1 MTISSTNRKA
11 GPYIGNGT
19 TTVFPFYFKVF
30 TAADVEVVRL
40 TVATNVEVVLALTT
54 NYTVTLNTDQ
64 NANPGGSITLVA
76 GALASGY
83 NLVITSAIGN
93 LQPTDLTN
101 QGGFYPDV
109 INDALD
115 RATIQIQQLQEGL
128 DRAALL
134 PITSAADSAALVADI
149 ERLATSADNLDIDAN
164 NIGSINTVAAAI
176 SNVNSVATNIA
187 NVNSVAGNATNINAV
202 NANATNINAVNSNS
216 TNINTVAGNN
226 TNITTVAG
234 ISANVT
240 SVAGNS
246 TNINAVAGNSTNIN
260 AVNSNK
266 TNIDAVAGNA
276 TNITAVAGN
285 NTNITS
291 VAGNST
297 NINAVVA
304 NATNINAVNANST
317 NINTVA
323 TNNTAINS
331 VYTNMTAVTS
341 AYTNIA
347 AIIAAPTAATNAAN
361 SASQAAASAASGM
374 YSAVQ
379 DKSANYT
386 ILAADAGDLIR
397 VTTTSGAITITLPL
411 ISGTGIGDGFKIAVV
426 KWTSDSNVVNIAR
439 SGSDTINGA
448 TSAQIG
454 SQYSQIIFVADLETS
469 QWFASQTG
477 LGATNVNVDVF
488 SGNGSTTA
496 FTLAS
501 DPSTKNNTSVFISG
515 VYQQKSTYTQSG
527 TTITFSTAPPSGTSN
542 IEIAYST
549 PLAIGTPSD
558 GTVTA
563 AKIVDGAITLA
574 KLAATGTR
582 SATTF
587 LAGDDTFKTVAV
599 TPTAVSDQAN
609 SSTGYF
615 GLPAGTTAQRPGS
628 PTNGMIRYNTTLA
641 KVEAYQNGE
650 WINYSVTYAV
660 DYLLVGGGGAGG
672 GSPSTNMT
680 GAGGGAGGYIAGST
694 TVVGNTTAT
703 ISIGAGGTITTN
715 DRGNSGGS
723 TSAFSLT
730 AVGGGGGGGGVGANG
745 TAPGLS
751 GGSGGGAAGWY
762 SGVVSGGS
770 GTSGQGNSGGAGGV
784 VNGAGAGGGAGAVG
798 QGGNAS
804 GVGGN
809 GGVGLNWQSLG
820 TYYAGGGGGGA
831 FNGAS
836 AAAGGSA
843 GTGGGG
849 AGQGTTGT
857 SLIAGAA
864 GTANTGGG
872 GGGAGAYNP
881 GCPTNRDGY
890 NGGSG
895 VVVIRYSGSQK
906 GTGGTVTS
914 AGGYTY
920 HTFTTSS
927 TFTA

>member
-149 ERLATSADNLDIDAN
+149 ERLATSANNLDIDAN

-176 SNVNSVATNIA
+176 SNVNSVASNIA

-202 NANATNINAVNSNS
+202 NSNSTNINAVNSNS

-297 NINAVVA
+297 NINAVNA

-397 VTTTSGAITITLPL
+397 VTTTSGAVTITLPL

-426 KWTSDSNVVNIAR
+426 KWTSDANVVNIAR

-469 QWFASQTG
+469 QWFASQSG

-501 DPSTKNNTSVFISG
+501 DPSTKNNTTVFISG
-515 VYQQKSTYTQSG
+515 VYQQKSTYSLS
-527 TTITFSTAPPSGTSN
+527 TTTLTFSTAPPTGTSN
-542 IEIAYST
+542 IEVAYAT

-558 GTVTA
+558 GTVS
-563 AKIVDGAITLA
+563 LA
-574 KLAATGTR
+574 KLTATGTKD
-582 SATTF
+582 ATTF
-587 LAGDDTFKTVAV
+587 LRGDNTFAVVAV

-615 GLPAGTTAQRPGS
+615 DLPAGTTAQRPGS
-628 PTNGMIRYNTTLA
+628 PTTGASRFNTDEGRSEYYTGTAWVPFNYGGKAPSVNYLIVAGGGGGASYNS
-641 KVEAYQNGE
+641 G
-650 WINYSVTYAV
+650 
-660 DYLLVGGGGAGG
+660 GGGGAGG
-672 GSPSTNMT
+672 LLTGTQGVTAGTSYTVT
-680 GAGGGAGGYIAGST
+680 VGAGGAGASSSTGQGST
-694 TVVGNTTAT
+694 NGGNSLFSAFATTA
-703 ISIGAGGTITTN
+703 I
-715 DRGNSGGS
+715 
-723 TSAFSLT
+723 
-730 AVGGGGGGGGVGANG
+730 GGGLGCTNG
-745 TAPGLS
+745 QFAAGS
-751 GGSGGGAAGWY
+751 GGSGGGGGDTY
-762 SGVVSGGS
+762 TTGGS
-770 GTSGQGNSGGAGGV
+770 GTSGQGFA
-784 VNGAGAGGGAGAVG
+784 
-798 QGGNAS
+798 GGNAVAS
-804 GVGGN
+804 GSPAYG
-809 GGVGLNWQSLG
+809 
-820 TYYAGGGGGGA
+820 
-831 FNGAS
+831 
-836 AAAGGSA
+836 
-843 GTGGGG
+843 
-849 AGQGTTGT
+849 
-857 SLIAGAA
+857 
-864 GTANTGGG
+864 GGG
-872 GGGAGAYNP
+872 GGGAGAVGGTGSNITKGGDGGVGLSNSLSGSAVFYAGGGGGSSQGSGANSA
-881 GCPTNRDGY
+881 GGNGGGGGGGGGTAGTFVTGVAGTANRGGGGGGGGY
-890 NGGSG
+890 NGGSSGAGGAGGSG
-895 VVVIRYSGSQK
+895 VVIISYADSYAVAASTTGSP
-906 GTGGTVTS
+906 TVTL
-914 AGGYTY
+914 ANGNRIY
-920 HTFTTSS
+920 TFTTSGTI
-927 TFTA
+927 TF

>member
-134 PITSAADSAALVADI
+134 PITSDTDAAALVADI
-149 ERLATSADNLDIDAN
+149 ERLASSANNLDIDAN
-164 NIGSINTVAAAI
+164 NIASINTVAGAI
-176 SNVNSVATNIA
+176 SNVNSVATNIS
-187 NVNSVAGNATNINAV
+187 NVNAVAG
-202 NANATNINAVNSNS
+202 NATNINAVNSNS
-216 TNINTVAGNN
+216 TNINAVNSNSSNINTVAGNN

-260 AVNSNK
+260 AVNSNSS
-266 TNIDAVAGNA
+266 NINTVAGNS

-297 NINAVVA
+297 NINAVA
-304 NATNINAVNANST
+304 GNATNINAVNANST

-347 AIIAAPTAATNAAN
+347 AIIDAPTQAANAAS
-361 SASQAAASAASGM
+361 SAAQAAASAASGM

-397 VTTTSGAITITLPL
+397 VTTTSGAVAITLPL
-411 ISGTGIGDGFKIAVV
+411 IGSTGITDGFKIAVV
-426 KWTSDSNVVNIAR
+426 KWTSDANAVNIAR

-454 SQYSQIIFVADLETS
+454 SQYSQIIFVADAETS
-469 QWFASQTG
+469 TWFASQSG

-501 DPSTKNNTSVFISG
+501 DPSTKNNTAVYISG
-515 VYQQKSTYTQSG
+515 VYQQKSTYSLS
-527 TTITFSTAPPSGTSN
+527 TTTLTFSTAPPTGTSN
-542 IEIAYST
+542 IEVAYAT

-563 AKIVDGAITLA
+563 AKIVDGAITLP

-599 TPTAVSDQAN
+599 TPTAVSDQDN
-609 SSTGYF
+609 TSTGYF
-615 GLPAGTTAQRPGS
+615 DLPAGTTAQRPGS
-628 PTNGMIRYNTTLA
+628 PVNGMIRYNTTLS

-650 WINYSVTYAV
+650 WVFYAVPYSV
-660 DYLLVGGGGAGG
+660 DYLIVAGGGAGG

-680 GAGGGAGGYIAGST
+680 GAGGGAGGYITGST
-694 TVVGNTTAT
+694 QAIGSNSIV
-703 ISIGAGGTITTN
+703 IGAGGTIVTN
-715 DRGNSGGS
+715 ERGNSGSNSSLFG
-723 TSAFSLT
+723 LT
-730 AVGGGGGGGGVGANG
+730 AIGGGGAGGGVGANG

-751 GGSGGGAAGWY
+751 GGSGGGSAGWY

-770 GTSGQGNSGGAGGV
+770 GTSGQGNAGGAGGV

-836 AAAGGSA
+836 AAAGGTG

-849 AGQGTTGT
+849 AGQGSTGT

-881 GCPTNRDGY
+881 GCPSNRDGY

-895 VVVIRYSGSQK
+895 VVIIRYLGSQK
-906 GTGGTVTS
+906 GSGGTVTS

-920 HTFTTSS
+920 HTFTSS
-927 TFTA
+927 GTFTA

>member
-19 TTVFPFYFKVF
+19 ATVFPFYFKVF

-134 PITSAADSAALVADI
+134 PITSDTDAAALVADI
-149 ERLATSADNLDIDAN
+149 ERLASSAANLDIDAN

-176 SNVNSVATNIA
+176 SNVNSVATNIS
-187 NVNSVAGNATNINAV
+187 NVNAVAG
-202 NANATNINAVNSNS
+202 NATNINAVNSNS
-216 TNINTVAGNN
+216 TNINAVNSNSSNINTVAGNN

-297 NINAVVA
+297 NINAVA
-304 NATNINAVNANST
+304 GNATNINAVNANST

-347 AIIAAPTAATNAAN
+347 AIIAAPTQATNAAN
-361 SASQAAASAASGM
+361 SAAQAAASAASGM

-426 KWTSDSNVVNIAR
+426 KWTSDANVVNIAR

-454 SQYSQIIFVADLETS
+454 SQYSQIIFVADAETS

-501 DPSTKNNTSVFISG
+501 DPSTKNNTAVYISG
-515 VYQQKSTYTQSG
+515 VYQQKSTYSLS
-527 TTITFSTAPPSGTSN
+527 TTTLTFSTAPPSGTSN
-542 IEIAYST
+542 IEVAYST

-558 GTVTA
+558 GTVGLTKFSA
-563 AKIVDGAITLA
+563 S
-574 KLAATGTR
+574 GTP
-582 SATTF
+582 SSSTF
-587 LAGDDTFKTVAV
+587 LRGDNSWQVVAV

-615 GLPAGTTAQRPGS
+615 GLPSGTTAQRPGS
-628 PTNGMIRYNTTLA
+628 PANGYTRFNTTLGYPEWYSA
-641 KVEAYQNGE
+641 ATATWIAYNNGVP
-650 WINYSVTYAV
+650 YSV
-660 DYLLVGGGGAGG
+660 DYLVLAGGGAGGSNTSGNWNGGGGGAGG
-672 GSPSTNMT
+672 YVAAT
-680 GAGGGAGGYIAGST
+680 GASVTTGTSYVITVGAGATAVSSST
-694 TVVGNTTAT
+694 ASGNQSTLGALSTA
-703 ISIGAGGTITTN
+703 
-715 DRGNSGGS
+715 
-723 TSAFSLT
+723 
-730 AVGGGGGGGGVGANG
+730 AVGGGGGGYNNG
-745 TAPGLS
+745 NGLS
-751 GGSGGGAAGWY
+751 GGSGGGGSHS
-762 SGVVSGGS
+762 SGTGGA
-770 GTSGQGNSGGAGGV
+770 GTSGQGNAGGYAVGTPVAYGAGG
-784 VNGAGAGGGAGAVG
+784 GGGAGA
-798 QGGNAS
+798 A
-804 GVGGN
+804 GVNGSSTNGGN
-809 GGVGLNWQSLG
+809 GGAGLNWQSLG
-820 TYYAGGGGGGA
+820 TFYAGGGGGGVY
-831 FNGAS
+831 G
-836 AAAGGSA
+836 A
-843 GTGGGG
+843 GTAGTGGNGGGG
-849 AGQGTTGT
+849 AGSINTSPGT
-857 SLIAGAA
+857 A
-864 GTANTGGG
+864 GTPNTGGG
-872 GGGAGAYNP
+872 GGGAAGNTS
-881 GCPTNRDGY
+881 TNMGG

-895 VVVIRYSGSQK
+895 IVIIRYA
-906 GTGGTVTS
+906 GTTQRGQGGTVTT

-927 TFTA
+927 TFIA